1 MLKNPNTNLLGLR
14 GLMEQNLRA
23 EDYHHASIYG
33 EKLFQLKPTKILS
46 LFYFMTEIRV
56 YKKKLK

>member
-14 GLMEQNLRA
+14 GLMEQNLRS

-33 EKLFQLKPTKILS
+33 EKLFQLNPKMTVSQDLQN
-46 LFYFMTEIRV
+46 FY
-56 YKKKLK
+56 LNL